1 MKKIFV
7 FLGLSLLCWGSSFA
21 QEREAST
28 QVDPEAI
35 QSYSDLTTVI
45 KNIADAPVLN
55 KAYNDAKAKE
65 ENLKN
70 NEPPQKITQTPTTK
84 VDETNPI
91 LTRITNF
98 STSAVSLSDNPDN
111 PVITAPN
118 ELCYRIWVEK
128 RKLTN
133 PTFYLY
139 VTLPNLTQEADTYME
154 SKKSNTTST
163 YKDWIDT
170 QWKQTNMDEIK
181 SIYTEDNTDKLAAAY
196 SLEREYSN
204 SKATPAQICVFY
216 KKTIV
221 SDDQKTLT
229 YEGLTADEVPVGTNV
244 QYIFLE
250 GWTKALEQIIK
261 EKNVYGFE
269 VTYIKEGDPQEVD
282 NPAYATWLKNYQKA
296 QEATTAAEA
305 AWTAIN
311 KGDFYLN
318 AANVF
323 KITSN
328 FEVPANKTNLT
339 WPANRTLDG
348 GCHKITGSLPVIEE
362 NDGTISNIITPE
374 GRFVDTNN
382 KKLRDC
388 IFKQSNTEW
397 RIYDNDGYKS
407 YTSLKTAVYQL
418 RDKFGYNVE
427 TNEATGPQERTTKLY
442 EAKYTDAKHKDLYT
456 FHVNLAENDGAEAFK
471 YNKAQAALD
480 NRLVSGI
487 KRENTVIYINNA
499 DVPADVKA
507 WINVATRNNVETEKY
522 TCENVE
528 LIDGEKD
535 GKETEEFYVPT
546 GFAFKNIHYGRKF
559 NQNMTALCLPF
570 KLDAN
575 VKSALTAKLGRTI
588 WYYTFKEVKGKTM
601 WFNTTTEVEANTPC
615 IIAYSGE
622 PLQEGNDIFN
632 ALNLNGTTLPEFVS
646 TNGATLG
653 ATASNTGELCFFG
666 NYKFGQFANNLQA
679 LANGGKGSCIYG
691 FQAGEL
697 RLMPEA
703 TEKDGE
709 LVGPR
714 LHQFRSY
721 IRLEADLTGN
731 TAAPNSFNIGL
742 LDEDGNVVTGIES
755 VESGKEANGFKAV
768 GGNSAIEISTDKACE
783 VKVYTASGSLVKAV
797 RVEAGNTTLP
807 FGAGMYI
814 VNQTKVVV
822 K

>member
-21 QEREAST
+21 QERETST

-45 KNIADAPVLN
+45 KNIADAPVLKN
-55 KAYNDAKAKE
+55 KYDAAVTEYNRVSAIP
-65 ENLKN
+65 
-70 NEPPQKITQTPTTK
+70 EPPEKIWVDVQVETK
-84 VDETNPI
+84 KTSPLVTAINNFVTSKNAADESGI
-91 LTRITNF
+91 IT
-98 STSAVSLSDNPDN
+98 
-111 PVITAPN
+111 PN
-118 ELCYRIWVEK
+118 ELSYRIRVIK
-128 RKLTN
+128 ADRFSK
-133 PTFYLY
+133 PVFYLY
-139 VTLPNLTQEADTYME
+139 VTYPDY
-154 SKKSNTTST
+154 TST
-163 YKDWIDT
+163 VDENMTDTETTNSFNKWKDEKWTTTDMTTLRNALTDESVTEIPYNLERTEGSTVNATPRQMIVCYPKYEKNGNTVSETYTAMPITQSESENITYFFQSSWID
-170 QWKQTNMDEIK
+170 
-181 SIYTEDNTDKLAAAY
+181 KLSAIA
-196 SLEREYSN
+196 S
-204 SKATPAQICVFY
+204 TPNQY
-216 KKTIV
+216 
-221 SDDQKTLT
+221 
-229 YEGLTADEVPVGTNV
+229 GL
-244 QYIFLE
+244 
-250 GWTKALEQIIK
+250 
-261 EKNVYGFE
+261 E
-269 VTYIKEGDPQEVD
+269 VTFTETKPEERD
-282 NPAYATWLKNYQKA
+282 NSAAVSKWEQDIANAK
-296 QEATTAAEA
+296 TAMENAEA
-305 AWTAIN
+305 AWKAIN

-339 WPANRTLDG
+339 WPADRTLDG
-348 GCHKITGSLPVIEE
+348 GCHKITGNVPLIYLNYGEIH
-362 NDGTISNIITPE
+362 DLIAPE
-374 GRFVDTNN
+374 GRVVDRNINLGVTP
-382 KKLRDC
+382 DC
-388 IFKQSNTEW
+388 ISKQSDTEW
-397 RIYDNDGYKS
+397 RIYDKDGYKS
-407 YTSLKTAVYQL
+407 YTTLKTAVYQL
-418 RDKFGYNVE
+418 RDKFGFNVE
-427 TNEATGPQERTTKLY
+427 TNEATGPADRTTKLY

-471 YNKAQAALD
+471 YNKAQAASD
-480 NRLVSGI
+480 NRLASGI

-575 VKSALTAKLGRTI
+575 VKSALKAKLDPKQEI

-601 WFNTTTEVEANTPC
+601 WFNVTNEVEANTPC

-622 PLQEGNDIFN
+622 PLQEGNAIFD
-632 ALNLNGTTLPEFVS
+632 ALNLDGTTLPEFVS